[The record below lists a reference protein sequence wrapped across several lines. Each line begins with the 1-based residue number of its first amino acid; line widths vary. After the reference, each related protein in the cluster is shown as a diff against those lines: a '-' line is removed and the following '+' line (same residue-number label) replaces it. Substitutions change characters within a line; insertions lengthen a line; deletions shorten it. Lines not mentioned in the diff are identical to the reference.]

1 MTQLLYGS
9 VLQQLGLGVEQAEIY
24 ELLLSTGPLSA
35 MEIGKRSQV
44 QRTYVYS
51 VTQAMIEM
59 GILTQ
64 VKQSKTTLFVAQS
77 PDTLLS
83 LVARQKQEAE
93 QAERSLE
100 GVLPLLKNIYV
111 GTQEKPV
118 VTYYEGPE
126 GVMRANIL
134 ILEEKKEILAYLVI
148 NKEIDQMMDKY
159 WERYYKKRLA
169 ENIHVRAITPDS
181 PEGKKYQERDQA
193 ELRVTRLVPQDLF
206 PISIEKNICGNKVA
220 YFSMKNQILVAT
232 VIENQEIAD
241 SERAMFELAWIQAK
255 ACVK

>member
-9 VLQQLGLGVEQAEIY
+9 VLQQLGLSVEQAEIY

-35 MEIGKRSQV
+35 MEIGKQSRV

-64 VKQSKTTLFVAQS
+64 VKQGKTTLFMAQS

-100 GVLPLLKNIYV
+100 GVLPLLKTMYV
-111 GTQEKPV
+111 STQEKPV
-118 VTYYEGPE
+118 VTYYEGIE
-126 GVMRANIL
+126 GVKRAYNDTINEGKPLLALVETSKVHPEVYSWVTTDYSRRRIEAGIL
-134 ILEEKKEILAYLVI
+134 VKSIVASGPKTQQYVGLNEKELRETKVIDSAKFPLEHEVI
-148 NKEIDQMMDKY
+148 VYGSKVAIINHHKDQPMLGIIIDNQ
-159 WERYYKKRLA
+159 
-169 ENIHVRAITPDS
+169 AITS
-181 PEGKKYQERDQA
+181 TFR
-193 ELRVTRLVPQDLF
+193 
-206 PISIEKNICGNKVA
+206 SW
-220 YFSMKNQILVAT
+220 
-232 VIENQEIAD
+232 
-241 SERAMFELAWIQAK
+241 FELSWSELD
-255 ACVK
+255 